1 METTPRFL
9 QGVYACTGHGL
20 DKFGP
25 VGGGLVYTVPAD
37 KRAQLIYLRAGNS
50 SAELISLVLLRDG
63 KPMRLF
69 PVGAKADTHVPLAVV
84 EDLEP
89 DTKIELQLAA
99 GAGVTGMVVIDVGL
113 LEI

>member
-9 QGVYACTGHGL
+9 QGVYAFTGHGL

-50 SAELISLVLLRDG
+50 SGALITLVLMQDG
-63 KPMRLF
+63 KPMRYF
-69 PVGAKADTHVPLAVV
+69 PVGSHGTTHVPLAVV

-89 DTKIELQLAA
+89 DTKVELVIGALA
-99 GAGVTGMVVIDVGL
+99 GESGMVVVDVGL
-113 LEI
+113 IEI

>member
-9 QGVYACTGHGL
+9 QGVYAFTGTGL
-20 DKFGP
+20 DVTAPIGA
-25 VGGGLVYTVPAD
+25 GLVYTVPGD